1 MDEVPTNRESNVTHA
16 NSRLSNS
23 LEENPLIESAI
34 CFFTSTAD
42 VEGGHAR
49 FVRQIQILK

>member
-1 MDEVPTNRESNVTHA
+1 MDELPTNGESNVTQA
-16 NSRLSNS
+16 DSRLSNS

-42 VEGGHAR
+42 GKAGTLASCGKYK
-49 FVRQIQILK
+49 F

>member
-1 MDEVPTNRESNVTHA
+1 VTHA
-16 NSRLSNS
+16 DSRLSNS
-23 LEENPLIESAI
+23 LEDNLLVDSAI